1 MGARKPGQWTDE
13 VYRVR
18 IDHLYADG
26 VGSYLTQ
33 TYGPY
38 TTLTAAKT
46 QAGRLLKEA
55 RRDSKKAQATI
66 EASRLDWYTPIL

>member
-1 MGARKPGQWTDE
+1 MGARKPGQWTDK
-13 VYRVR
+13 VYRVH
-18 IDHLYADG
+18 IFHYYADG
-26 VGSYLTQ
+26 SESYLTQ
-33 TYGPY
+33 TFGPY

-66 EASRLDWYTPIL
+66 EASSLDWYTPSL